1 MLRHNWNEASAP
13 PLQMSCNISHFPE
26 AFPQTR
32 SPSFLSDCLVAS
44 RRYPAITAFAAAATL
59 VAATAI
65 VNRQFAKKAQRDNP
79 PRGRFIGVD
88 GVRLHYVERAMA
100 GRWFSFT
107 AMAA

>member
-1 MLRHNWNEASAP
+1 M
-13 PLQMSCNISHFPE
+13 

-65 VNRQFAKKAQRDNP
+65 VNRQLAKKAQRDNP

-88 GVRLHYVERAMA
+88 GFVCTMWNAAMA